1 MVKFCVQGVDGWTM
15 NQSKTL
21 DELMASGGRGECHEK
36 SLEARLK
43 YHQKTIAES
52 MFKRSGIDNAPS
64 SNE

>member
-1 MVKFCVQGVDGWTM
+1 MVKFCVQAVDGWTM

-21 DELMASGGRGECHEK
+21 DELMASGGRVECHEK

-52 MFKRSGIDNAPS
+52 MFK
-64 SNE
+64 